1 MVGRVLVA
9 TALEDTWPK
18 DGAPILFL
26 GEWCK
31 LYDRKYIWQDLDYE
45 VVPYHWDD
53 RKKLYNDHKDL
64 SVVYESTLT
73 ALADKLNEVHG
84 VNHSL
89 RYWRILIGPW
99 LGYFIQMLFDRW
111 YMLRRA
117 LAVCEI
123 DIVRV
128 IKREEGDGVPNDMAD
143 FTSMFVEDDWNDM
156 ICGQILSFMSIPE
169 VNVKQ
174 VSTCRNLRTGTGNDN
189 KTIRTGFKEQLTRI
203 LNRFYPFLTRPDEY
217 FFISSYLSIKQ
228 DFLLQ
233 IKLGQIP
240 KLWRLPPLQKF
251 RYSAAARN
259 WSLTLPVTRMV
270 KELTDFCS
278 LVNSLVPKNIP
289 TAYLE
294 GYPAIKNIANRL
306 PWPRQPK
313 LIFTAICWNSDDLFK
328 IWAAEKAEQ
337 GVPLVLGQ
345 HGGNY
350 GIALQNFNEELQV
363 SISDHFL
370 TWGWEDSAQKKLKS
384 IGILKGFDDMKIQLN
399 KRGKALLVEF
409 IMPRYSYHM
418 FSIPVAAGQW
428 EEYFEDQCRFVNA
441 LPEELRRELL
451 VRLPIADYGYSQSS
465 RWFSHFPDIKLDEGT
480 RPMSELLKQA
490 RLYISTY
497 NATTY
502 LESLSLNFPT
512 LIFWNPGHWE
522 LRKEVRPYFELL
534 KEAEI
539 FHETPESAARKMAA
553 IWDNIDGWWNDPKT
567 QKVREVF
574 CEQFAHIPA
583 KPLDTM
589 ASLFR
594 ELGSNFS
601 SKVGES
607 TTH

>member
-1 MVGRVLVA
+1 LVARVLVA

-31 LYDRKYIWQDLDYE
+31 LYDRKHIWQDLDYE

-53 RKKLYNDHKDL
+53 RNKLYNDNKDL
-64 SVVYESTLT
+64 SVIYESTLT

-84 VNHSL
+84 VNRSL

-99 LGYFIQMLFDRW
+99 LGYFIQILFDRW

-117 LAVCEI
+117 AAICEF

-128 IKREEGDGVPNDMAD
+128 IKRKEGDGVPNDMAD

-156 ICGQILSFMSIPE
+156 ICGKILHFMSIPL
-169 VNVKQ
+169 VNVKKE
-174 VSTCRNLRTGTGNDN
+174 SACENLRTCTGYDN
-189 KTIRTGFKEQLTRI
+189 KTAHTGVKERLYRI
-203 LNRFYPFLTRPDEY
+203 VARFYPFLTRPDEY

-240 KLWRLPPLQKF
+240 KLWRSPPLQKF
-251 RYSAAARN
+251 GYSASARN
-259 WSLTLPVTRMV
+259 WSLTLPDTQMV
-270 KELTDFCS
+270 EELTDFRA
-278 LVNSLVPKNIP
+278 LVSSLVPKNIP

-294 GYPAIKNIANRL
+294 GYPAIKKIASRL

-313 LIFTAICWNSDDLFK
+313 LIFTANCWNSDDLFK
-328 IWAAEKAEQ
+328 IWAAEKTDQ

-350 GIALQNFNEELQV
+350 GIALQNFNEELQI
-363 SISDHFL
+363 SISDRFL
-370 TWGWEDSAQKKLKS
+370 TWGWEDFAQKKLKS
-384 IGILKGFDDMKIQLN
+384 IGILKGFDNKKIQFD

-409 IMPRYSYHM
+409 TMPRYSYHM

-451 VRLPIADYGYSQSS
+451 VRLPMADYGYSQSS
-465 RWFSHFPDIKLDEGT
+465 RWLSHFPDIKLDEGA
-480 RPMSELLKQA
+480 RPMLELLKQA

-512 LIFWNPGHWE
+512 LIFWNPGYWE
-522 LRKEVRPYFELL
+522 MRKEVQPYFELL

-539 FHETPESAARKMAA
+539 FHETPESAAQKMAA
-553 IWDNIDGWWNDPKT
+553 VWDNIDGWWYDLKT
-567 QKVREVF
+567 QKAREVF

-594 ELGSNFS
+594 ELSSNFR
-601 SKVGES
+601 SKFG
-607 TTH
+607 